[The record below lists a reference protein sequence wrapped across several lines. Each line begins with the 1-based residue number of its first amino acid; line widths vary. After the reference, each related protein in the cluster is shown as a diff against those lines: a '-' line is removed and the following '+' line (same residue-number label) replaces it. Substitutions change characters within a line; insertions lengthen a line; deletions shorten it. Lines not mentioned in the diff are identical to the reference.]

1 MTILTERE
9 LILIREESA
18 RRKEDRYGGIWDY
31 IPLSKIIS
39 LSLNENADNLLAL
52 TVQLLGNIR
61 FEFLFQ
67 SSVKEEIKQ
76 LCETIYNNRKI
87 FNWS

>member
-1 MTILTERE
+1 MGLH
-9 LILIREESA
+9 
-18 RRKEDRYGGIWDY
+18 
-31 IPLSKIIS
+31 PFSKIIS
-39 LSLNENADNLLAL
+39 LSLNENADNSLAL
-52 TVQLLGNIR
+52 TVQLLENIR